1 MHEELIKIIAIV
13 IFIGIL
19 IYVVLKSIKYKS
31 NLMEGFDTTS
41 IIGTTGTGTT
51 DTTVGASKTTNFTS
65 TNLGNIDTYSGN
77 LDSRYNTLKA
87 GMKINSTN
95 VNSFHNAII
104 AMDDNVSIM
113 MINTLLNM
121 DPNNITDASIANVL
135 TKLNLL
141 DAGKKSLNTLLKSVD
156 FVAK

>member
-31 NLMEGFDTTS
+31 SLMEGFDTTS
-41 IIGTTGTGTT
+41 IIGTTGTT
-51 DTTVGASKTTNFTS
+51 DTSVGASKTTNFTS

-121 DPNNITDASIANVL
+121 DPNNITDASISNIL